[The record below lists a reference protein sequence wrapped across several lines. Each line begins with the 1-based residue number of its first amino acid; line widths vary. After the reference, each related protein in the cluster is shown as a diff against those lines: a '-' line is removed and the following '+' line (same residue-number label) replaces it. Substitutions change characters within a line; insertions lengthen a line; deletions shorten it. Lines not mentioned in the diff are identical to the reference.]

1 MFLLNELIFL
11 SPLAVYVC
19 FRVRKLIAS
28 RLFKNVFTVFFVFL
42 GLGFPLA
49 ETLSHRAAG
58 GWAKYP
64 LIAGYYS
71 LPLLL
76 YLVLTVILSDLIIGS
91 LRLLKILPKE
101 TVRSPEFRAIRVYTY
116 LAVPVVVVILGVLN
130 YHYLRVKEYSIEVNR
145 KSSEIRQL
153 KIAFAADFHLGEQTD
168 RHFLERFV
176 AKINALRPDVV
187 LIGGD
192 VLEGDRRDEKTD
204 TCEAQFRQIKSRY
217 GVYAAPGNHEMHG
230 ENKRDFFDQ
239 SGIKLL
245 QDAVEKIDGAFYLVG
260 RNDNHSG
267 RRKSIAELLQDTPND
282 LPVILMDHRPTD
294 LERVSN
300 SFVDIQLSG
309 HTHHGQLFPLNFITN
324 HIYEL
329 SWGYLK
335 KRQTHFFVTS
345 GVQLWGPPVR
355 TVGASEILL
364 IDVIFQDNR
373 EDPSYEQ
380 ADQ

>member
-1 MFLLNELIFL
+1 MYLLNELIFL

-19 FRVRKLIAS
+19 FGVRRLIA
-28 RLFKNVFTVFFVFL
+28 RGFFKNVFTVFFVFL
-42 GLGFPLA
+42 VLGFPLA
-49 ETLSHRAAG
+49 ETLSHRSAG
-58 GWAKYP
+58 GWTKY
-64 LIAGYYS
+64 LMIAGYYS

-76 YLVLTVILSDLIIGS
+76 YLVLVVILSDLVIGF
-91 LRLLKILPKE
+91 LRLVKIVAKE
-101 TVRSPEFRAIRVYTY
+101 TVRSPRFRAIRLYAY
-116 LAVPVVVVILGVLN
+116 LAVPVMVVILGVLN
-130 YHYLRVKEYSIEVNR
+130 YHYLRVRTYSIEVPR
-145 KSSEIRQL
+145 KSSELRQL
-153 KIAFAADFHLGEQTD
+153 KIAFAADFHIGALTG
-168 RHFLERFV
+168 RRFLERLV
-176 AKINALRPDVV
+176 GKINDLQPDVV

-204 TCEAQFRQIKSRY
+204 AYEAQFRQIKSRY

-230 ENKRDFFDQ
+230 EYRRDFFDR

-267 RRKSIAELLQDTPND
+267 RRKSLDELLRDTPDD

-294 LERVSN
+294 LENVSTGY
-300 SFVDIQLSG
+300 VDIQLSG
-309 HTHHGQLFPLNFITN
+309 HTHHGQLFPINFITS

-335 KRQTHFFVTS
+335 KRQAHFFVTS

-355 TVGASEILL
+355 TAGASEILL
-364 IDVIFQDNR
+364 IDVTFQDKR
-373 EDPSYEQ
+373 KESSHEQ
-380 ADQ
+380 GDQ